1 MTLTLDTSTV
11 DMGTQTQTTTTK
23 GSGGKVTT
31 KTSTDRGLAGKK
43 KPQIST
49 KEELAATL
57 REYEKAPDSFDI
69 PHLVSRARALGMTSM
84 LRGRIAGYEQVAME
98 TTMNFD
104 LVLGDVPGGAPVLC
118 DNRPGA
124 ASGVKTYRVPF
135 YVGNSVATPMGLE
148 QKVYFPAAILAETVA
163 EGRKQLSAGKQPL
176 TVYARHSH
184 ALDAAH
190 LPIGRIVALDEK
202 GPVGYADV
210 EIAPTVPD
218 GANMQTLLETGMVN
232 AVSLRSLKNK
242 FEQVKVDGET
252 MLECKKLT
260 LAGLDFAPDGPALPT
275 YGVQIL
281 NEAAVIEAVAPTTPA
296 KEDSAEMDLTL
307 EAVKA
312 RPDIVSAITQPL
324 SDKVV
329 ALEGE
334 LKDSRKAVKKAEEL
348 STELKDKVTAL
359 ETEVA
364 TARAAKTAAEIEGV
378 VNTAL
383 GKVPADKRDAA
394 KELILEAV
402 KDCATATEAKAAAF
416 ELLLES
422 GFATAPTSTEGR
434 VLSVK
439 ERMTALFTGRSA
451 SVADTSTDLAITAEL
466 GPNGMPLPE

>member
-1 MTLTLDTSTV
+1 MTLALDSTSA
-11 DMGTQTQTTTTK
+11 DLGIQTQT
-23 GSGGKVTT
+23 VTT
-31 KTSTDRGLAGKK
+31 KAGKGTVTSTKVTDRGLAGKK
-43 KPQIST
+43 KPQIT
-49 KEELAATL
+49 TTAELEVAL
-57 REYEKAPDSFDI
+57 RDYEKAPDDFDI

-84 LRGRIAGYEQVAME
+84 LRGRISGHEQVAME

-104 LVLGDVPGGAPVLC
+104 LVLGDVPGGAPLLC
-118 DNRPGA
+118 DNRAGA
-124 ASGVKTYRVPF
+124 APGVKTYRVPF

-148 QKVYFPAAILAETVA
+148 SKVYFPAAILAETVS
-163 EGRKQLSAGKQPL
+163 EGRKQLSEGKQPL

-218 GANMQTLLETGMVN
+218 GVNMQTLLETGMVN

-281 NEAAVIEAVAPTTPA
+281 NEAAVIEPIVAEAPTTPV
-296 KEDSAEMDLTL
+296 KEEPVSMEITL
-307 EAVKA
+307 EAVRANASIVAEIEKPFRDRVTTLEADLKA
-312 RPDIVSAITQPL
+312 AS
-324 SDKVV
+324 
-329 ALEGE
+329 
-334 LKDSRKAVKKAEEL
+334 
-348 STELKDKVTAL
+348 DKVTAL
-359 ETEVA
+359 EAEVA
-364 TARAAKTAAEIEGV
+364 TSRAAAAKAEIAGV
-378 VNTAL
+378 VDSAVS
-383 GKVPADKRDAA
+383 KVPADKQATAR
-394 KELILEAV
+394 ELILEAV
-402 KDCATATEAKAAAF
+402 KDCATATEAKATAF

-422 GFATAPTSTEGR
+422 GFATATSAAVTAENK

-439 ERMTALFTGRSA
+439 ERMTALFTGKA
-451 SVADTSTDLAITAEL
+451 VAVAETANTDLAITAEI